1 MIITRTPFRVT
12 LGGGGTDL
20 PSYYEKHGGF
30 IFAMG
35 INQYMY
41 VTIHQSSVDR
51 RVVLQYSRT
60 EVVDHVKEIKHE
72 LAREAL
78 LRHGIE
84 AAVTIASQADLPAQS
99 GMGSSSSYLVG
110 LLAGLHAYRRDYVTV
125 QALAEEACDIELNV
139 LKKGIGK
146 QDQYMAAFGGLT
158 VLEIAKDG
166 TVKVECLRLP
176 GWIYAELLANTHI
189 YFIGNSRSAEAVLSQ
204 QNEAMKQAGGAAR
217 QTVEESLTHIK
228 DLGYRIL
235 SAVKEGRLDDFGRM
249 LDEHWQHKKRMSEKI
264 SLPHIDKLYD
274 HAKQEFGVLGGK
286 IIGAG
291 GGGCLMLY
299 CPKEHQRL
307 ARFMQANKMPRLDYS
322 VAFEG
327 AKVVTDVYASKNM
340 SLSHTYDPE
349 NLTRM

>member
-20 PSYYEKHGGF
+20 PSYYEKNGGF

-41 VTIHQSSVDR
+41 LTLHQSSVDR

-60 EVVDHVKEIKHE
+60 EVVDHIKDIQHD

-78 LRHGIE
+78 RRHGIE
-84 AAVTIASQADLPAQS
+84 AAVTIASQADLPAQC

-110 LLAGLHAYRRDYVTV
+110 LLAALHAYRRDYISV
-125 QALAEEACDIELNV
+125 QDLAEEACHIELNI

-146 QDQYMAAFGGLT
+146 QDQYLAAFGGLT
-158 VLEIAKDG
+158 TLEIARDG
-166 TVKVECLRLP
+166 KVKVDSLRLP
-176 GWIYAELLANTHI
+176 SWIYADLLANTHI
-189 YFIGNSRSAEAVLSQ
+189 YFIGNARHAEDILSAQ
-204 QNEAMKQAGGAAR
+204 DQAMKQVSGDAR
-217 QTVEESLTHIK
+217 RTVQYSLDQIK
-228 DLGYRIL
+228 ELGYRIL
-235 SAVKEGRLDDFGRM
+235 DAIKAGRLDDFGRM
-249 LDEHWQHKKRMSEKI
+249 LDEHWQAKKRMSANI
-264 SLPHIDKLYD
+264 SLPHIDRLYD
-274 HAKQEFGVLGGK
+274 HARKEYGVLGGK

-299 CPKEHQRL
+299 CPKDHHKLTSYMESMRL
-307 ARFMQANKMPRLDYS
+307 PRLDYN

-327 AKVVTDVYASKNM
+327 AKVIADLYASKNTRI
-340 SLSHTYDPE
+340 SHAYAADD
-349 NLTRM
+349 LTRL

>member
-20 PSYYEKHGGF
+20 PSYYEKSGGF

-35 INQYMY
+35 INHYMY
-41 VTIHQSSVDR
+41 LTLHQSSVDR
-51 RVVLQYSRT
+51 RVVLQYSKT
-60 EVVDHVKEIKHE
+60 EVVDHARDIKHE

-78 LRHGIE
+78 LRHKLE

-110 LLAGLHAYRRDYVTV
+110 LLAAIHSYKRDYVTV
-125 QALAEEACDIELNV
+125 QELAEEACHIELNV

-158 VLEIAKDG
+158 VMNIAKDG
-166 TVKVECLRLP
+166 AVKVESVRLP
-176 GWIYAELLANTHI
+176 GWTYAEFLANTHI
-189 YFIGNSRSAEAVLSQ
+189 YFIGNSRSAETILTQ
-204 QNEAMKQAGGAAR
+204 QDQAMKAKSGDARKTVQYSLDQIKELGG
-217 QTVEESLTHIK
+217 
-228 DLGYRIL
+228 RIL
-235 SAVKEGRLDDFGRM
+235 SAIKEGRLDDFGTM
-249 LDEHWQHKKRMSEKI
+249 LDEHWQAKKRMSDKI

-274 HAKQEFGVLGGK
+274 HVRKNFGVLGGK

-299 CPKEHQRL
+299 CPKEHQKL
-307 ARFMQANKMPRLDYS
+307 AQYMQAHGMPRLDYS

-327 AKVVTDVYASKNM
+327 AKVVTDLYSSKNM
-340 SLSHTYDPE
+340 SLSHDYDAK
-349 NLTRM
+349 NLTRL